1 MGRQF
6 KICLHSFLVCSISF
20 LPLGTVAGKGGGFV
34 QHTAHQSQSSSLHSE
49 ITAKQGINTPFFSQ
63 QSAYECGIFHC
74 DADCGCG
81 NCSNAIINDSPL
93 LHNKPDM
100 PYVLI
105 LAVLIIDSSGFTP
118 PFRPPRI

>member
-20 LPLGTVAGKGGGFV
+20 LPLGAVSAKGEGFV
-34 QHTAHQSQSSSLHSE
+34 QHTAHQSQSSSFHFE
-49 ITAKQGINTPFFSQ
+49 ITVKQGINTPRIFSQ
-63 QSAYECGIFHC
+63 QSTHECGIFHC
-74 DADCGCG
+74 DFGCGCG
-81 NCSNAIINDSPL
+81 NCFNAINDSLL

-105 LAVLIIDSSGFTP
+105 LAVLITGSSDFSP